1 MGEAAAKEIR
11 VNPVKPHDNIQ
22 NLSLVLFLMSQV
34 PDFSK
39 VRALVIGD
47 VMLDRYWHGDTN
59 RISPEAPV
67 PVMRVTDDD
76 YRLGGAANVAFN
88 MAQLGCQVSVM
99 GVVGKDEAAEEL
111 QRQIEAKQMQF
122 LPQVSE
128 GAQTIVKLRVMS
140 RHQQLMRLDF
150 ENTKTSPAISASQ
163 LDLDVLQKH
172 DVVILSDYAKGAL
185 SECAELISAIK
196 QANLPVLVDP
206 KGSNFTKYLGASII
220 TPNMSEFEAVVGE
233 CESDAD
239 VESQGRDLMSQ
250 LQLEALLVTRS
261 EKGVTLLQ
269 GADAPWHMPTQAKDV
284 FDVTGAGDTV
294 IATLAACVGAGE
306 SYQSAARWANIA
318 AGIVVGKSGT
328 SSVSISELQ
337 AANDQLHLSS
347 RGVFTEAE
355 VKQLVKT
362 AQAQGE
368 TVVVTNGCFDIL
380 HAGHVTYLQEAAKL
394 GDRLV
399 VAVNSD
405 ETVRELKGPERPVNP
420 VDNRMTVLSALAC
433 VDWVVRFDEMTPE
446 RLICELKPD
455 FLVKGGDNDPA
466 NIPGNQCV
474 WDAGGQVIALTY
486 VDGVSTTQI
495 VESIKQK

>member
-1 MGEAAAKEIR
+1 
-11 VNPVKPHDNIQ
+11 
-22 NLSLVLFLMSQV
+22 
-34 PDFSK
+34 
-39 VRALVIGD
+39 
-47 VMLDRYWHGDTN
+47 
-59 RISPEAPV
+59 
-67 PVMRVTDDD
+67 
-76 YRLGGAANVAFN
+76 
-88 MAQLGCQVSVM
+88 
-99 GVVGKDEAAEEL
+99 
-111 QRQIEAKQMQF
+111 
-122 LPQVSE
+122 
-128 GAQTIVKLRVMS
+128 
-140 RHQQLMRLDF
+140 
-150 ENTKTSPAISASQ
+150 
-163 LDLDVLQKH
+163 
-172 DVVILSDYAKGAL
+172 
-185 SECAELISAIK
+185 LIAAIK
-196 QANLPVLVDP
+196 KSGVPILVDP
-206 KGSNFTKYLGASII
+206 KGHDFSKYSGASVI

-261 EKGVTLLQ
+261 EKGITLLQ
-269 GADAPWHMPTQAKDV
+269 GDESPWHMPTQAKDV

-328 SSVSISELQ
+328 SSVAVSELQ
-337 AANDQLHLSS
+337 AANDQLYLSS
-347 RGVFTEAE
+347 RGVFSESE
-355 VKQLVKT
+355 VNQLVKT

-368 TVVVTNGCFDIL
+368 KVVVTNGCFDIL

-474 WDAGGQVIALTY
+474 WKAGGLVFALTY

-495 VESIKQK
+495 VESIKKK

>member
-1 MGEAAAKEIR
+1 
-11 VNPVKPHDNIQ
+11 
-22 NLSLVLFLMSQV
+22 
-34 PDFSK
+34 
-39 VRALVIGD
+39 
-47 VMLDRYWHGDTN
+47 
-59 RISPEAPV
+59 
-67 PVMRVTDDD
+67 
-76 YRLGGAANVAFN
+76 
-88 MAQLGCQVSVM
+88 
-99 GVVGKDEAAEEL
+99 
-111 QRQIEAKQMQF
+111 
-122 LPQVSE
+122 
-128 GAQTIVKLRVMS
+128 
-140 RHQQLMRLDF
+140 
-150 ENTKTSPAISASQ
+150 
-163 LDLDVLQKH
+163 
-172 DVVILSDYAKGAL
+172 
-185 SECAELISAIK
+185 
-196 QANLPVLVDP
+196 
-206 KGSNFTKYLGASII
+206 
-220 TPNMSEFEAVVGE
+220 
-233 CESDAD
+233 
-239 VESQGRDLMSQ
+239 
-250 LQLEALLVTRS
+250 
-261 EKGVTLLQ
+261 
-269 GADAPWHMPTQAKDV
+269 MPTQAKDV

-294 IATLAACVGAGE
+294 IATLAACVGVGE

-328 SSVSISELQ
+328 SSVAVSELQ

-347 RGVFTEAE
+347 RGVFSESE
-355 VKQLVKT
+355 VKQLVRT

-380 HAGHVTYLQEAAKL
+380 HAGHVTYLQEAARL

-405 ETVRELKGPERPVNP
+405 ETVRDLKGPERPVNP

-466 NIPGNQCV
+466 KIPGNQCV

>member
-1 MGEAAAKEIR
+1 
-11 VNPVKPHDNIQ
+11 
-22 NLSLVLFLMSQV
+22 
-34 PDFSK
+34 
-39 VRALVIGD
+39 
-47 VMLDRYWHGDTN
+47 
-59 RISPEAPV
+59 
-67 PVMRVTDDD
+67 
-76 YRLGGAANVAFN
+76 
-88 MAQLGCQVSVM
+88 
-99 GVVGKDEAAEEL
+99 
-111 QRQIEAKQMQF
+111 
-122 LPQVSE
+122 
-128 GAQTIVKLRVMS
+128 MS

-150 ENTKTSPAISASQ
+150 ENTKTSPAISAQQVSS
-163 LDLDVLQKH
+163 DLLKDH
-172 DVVILSDYAKGAL
+172 DVVILSDYGKGAL
-185 SECAELISAIK
+185 SQCGELIAAIK
-196 QANLPVLVDP
+196 KSGVPILVDP
-206 KGSNFTKYLGASII
+206 KGHDFSKYSGASVI

-233 CESDAD
+233 CESDAV

-250 LQLEALLVTRS
+250 LQLDALLVTRS
-261 EKGVTLLQ
+261 EKGITLLQ
-269 GADAPWHMPTQAKDV
+269 GGESPWHMPTQAKDV

-328 SSVSISELQ
+328 SSVAVSELQ

-347 RGVFTEAE
+347 RGVISESE

-368 TVVVTNGCFDIL
+368 KVVVTNGCFDIL

-446 RLICELKPD
+446 RMICELKPD

-474 WDAGGQVIALTY
+474 WDAGGQVFALTY

-495 VESIKQK
+495 VESIKKR